1 MRGSRRMW
9 MLPLVVVVVAI
20 VGAVWVAT
28 TLIDVDQTEPGKLPD
43 VDVAIDAE
51 AGKIPEY
58 DVDTGEVEVGTET
71 ETVLVPEVVMVEEEV
86 EVPTVDV
93 EEPEDALLS
102 EGEEDSWAKYQ
113 AIKKDLER
121 LYNEYSNEL
130 SNEVT
135 QEEMDWVEE
144 QLKEADK
151 LYNNE

>member
-1 MRGSRRMW
+1 MSTGK
-9 MLPLVVVVVAI
+9 VVGIVVAVVAI

-51 AGKIPEY
+51 AGKISEY

-93 EEPEDALLS
+93 EEPEDDR
-102 EGEEDSWAKYQ
+102 EE
-113 AIKKDLER
+113 
-121 LYNEYSNEL
+121 
-130 SNEVT
+130 
-135 QEEMDWVEE
+135 
-144 QLKEADK
+144 
-151 LYNNE
+151 

>member
-1 MRGSRRMW
+1 MSTGK
-9 MLPLVVVVVAI
+9 VVGIVVAVVAI

-93 EEPEDALLS
+93 EEPED
-102 EGEEDSWAKYQ
+102 D
-113 AIKKDLER
+113 R
-121 LYNEYSNEL
+121 
-130 SNEVT
+130 
-135 QEEMDWVEE
+135 QE
-144 QLKEADK
+144 
-151 LYNNE
+151 

>member
-1 MRGSRRMW
+1 MSTGK
-9 MLPLVVVVVAI
+9 VVGIVVAVVAI

-28 TLIDVDQTEPGKLPD
+28 TLIDVDQTEPGKMPD

-93 EEPEDALLS
+93 EEPEDDR
-102 EGEEDSWAKYQ
+102 EE
-113 AIKKDLER
+113 
-121 LYNEYSNEL
+121 
-130 SNEVT
+130 
-135 QEEMDWVEE
+135 
-144 QLKEADK
+144 
-151 LYNNE
+151 

>member
-1 MRGSRRMW
+1 MSTGKVVGI
-9 MLPLVVVVVAI
+9 LVAVVAI

-86 EVPTVDV
+86 DVPTVDV
-93 EEPEDALLS
+93 EEPEDDR
-102 EGEEDSWAKYQ
+102 EE
-113 AIKKDLER
+113 
-121 LYNEYSNEL
+121 
-130 SNEVT
+130 
-135 QEEMDWVEE
+135 
-144 QLKEADK
+144 
-151 LYNNE
+151 

>member
-1 MRGSRRMW
+1 MSTGKVVGI
-9 MLPLVVVVVAI
+9 LVAVVAI

-93 EEPEDALLS
+93 EEPEDDR
-102 EGEEDSWAKYQ
+102 EE
-113 AIKKDLER
+113 
-121 LYNEYSNEL
+121 
-130 SNEVT
+130 
-135 QEEMDWVEE
+135 
-144 QLKEADK
+144 
-151 LYNNE
+151 

>member
-1 MRGSRRMW
+1 MSTGK
-9 MLPLVVVVVAI
+9 VVGIVVAVVAI

-86 EVPTVDV
+86 DVPTVDV
-93 EEPEDALLS
+93 EEPEDDR
-102 EGEEDSWAKYQ
+102 EE
-113 AIKKDLER
+113 
-121 LYNEYSNEL
+121 
-130 SNEVT
+130 
-135 QEEMDWVEE
+135 
-144 QLKEADK
+144 
-151 LYNNE
+151 

>member
-1 MRGSRRMW
+1 MSTGK
-9 MLPLVVVVVAI
+9 VVGIVVAVVAI

-93 EEPEDALLS
+93 EEPEDDR
-102 EGEEDSWAKYQ
+102 EE
-113 AIKKDLER
+113 
-121 LYNEYSNEL
+121 
-130 SNEVT
+130 
-135 QEEMDWVEE
+135 
-144 QLKEADK
+144 
-151 LYNNE
+151 